1 MQSVKFVLSSW
12 LVLASVGACAGKKIS
27 GSANSNGTAN
37 KNGPVLDANGKPIGD
52 NSVGSGSTKG
62 LNVGPEKEAYMCQD
76 GKRVLAQVEKQQFL
90 EQFSLICDDT
100 GPNQRFRDLI
110 ANAYDGSNEAKVT
123 LIGTTTD
130 DMFNTRMT
138 VAFAMKAPLADPSQ
152 FFALK
157 AHDVLANGLRSNRS
171 ELVATVESRR
181 NFPGRRSIEEI
192 ILNYS
197 LNKSEGGGLYDVRR
211 TEFNTYLLDEARTD
225 VTISTEELLDA
236 DKSQSYNGF
245 RGMVVGIQAANNQ
258 TYLVFINDMFI
269 KNRIDPLRLQRT
281 LLALN
286 GEMQK
291 VMFPLFVKGAT
302 K

>member
-1 MQSVKFVLSSW
+1 MQSLKLIFLSSLL
-12 LVLASVGACAGKKIS
+12 LVSTWGCDRKKIS
-27 GSANSNGTAN
+27 GAPDTGATKGGKQDSG
-37 KNGPVLDANGKPIGD
+37 LDANGNPIGD
-52 NSVGSGSTKG
+52 PSVTKG

-76 GKRVLAQVEKQQFL
+76 GRRVLQLIEKPQFVEQL
-90 EQFSLICDDT
+90 SLICDENA
-100 GPNQRFRDLI
+100 PNQRFKDLI
-110 ANAYDGSNEAKVT
+110 ANAYNGTNDPKVT
-123 LIGTTTD
+123 LIGMSTD

-138 VAFAMKAPLADPSQ
+138 VAFAMKAPLADPAQ

-157 AHDVLANGLRSNRS
+157 AHDVLANGLRANRS

-197 LNKSEGGGLYDVRR
+197 LNKSEGGGLFDIRR

-236 DKSQSYNGF
+236 DKNKSYNGF
-245 RGMVVGIQAANNQ
+245 RGMVIGVQAGNNQ
-258 TYLVFINDMFI
+258 TYLVFLNDMYI

-281 LLALN
+281 LIALN
-286 GEMQK
+286 GEMQR
-291 VMFPLFVKGAT
+291 VMFPVFTKGSA